1 MGVWSRSARSC
12 PPDVH
17 LALSPSR
24 QLFSAG
30 QTSMDDL
37 KDQTEAL
44 KLDAPSP
51 GQLNLAAI
59 FIRTL
64 EGTESDAQTAG
75 SLESL
80 WEVLTEG
87 CTDEERE
94 TRMVSLTNHTCALLS
109 TELTLSF
116 VVPGRNRPLRTA
128 HSSCFLRSLRFST
141 DPPRLPTLLQSCF
154 WKAWASTAVHER
166 SLRRWESSWRTFL
179 RLNGR

>member
-1 MGVWSRSARSC
+1 MGSECSLG
-12 PPDVH
+12 PPDVY
-17 LALSPSR
+17 LAFLSFSPT
-24 QLFSAG
+24 LLSAG
-30 QTSMDDL
+30 RAPMDDL
-37 KDQTEAL
+37 KDQTKAMT
-44 KLDAPSP
+44 LDASSP

-94 TRMVSLTNHTCALLS
+94 TRMVSLTRHTYALLS

-116 VVPGRNRPLRTA
+116 VIPGRNRPLRTA
-128 HSSCFLRSLRFST
+128 HSTSSPRSLPFST
-141 DPPRLPTLLQSCF
+141 DLLKLPTLLQSCF
-154 WKAWASTAVHER
+154 
-166 SLRRWESSWRTFL
+166 
-179 RLNGR
+179 